1 MDGLSEAGRLTLSSS
16 TAHQAAA
23 LLFKNGVGK
32 DLDIEAGQCFVPS
45 QSTNTAYKVNLLH
58 FTCECTNFRMGN
70 ICKHLLLVKM
80 EVGRRGIDI
89 EKMRNK
95 KALEIIS
102 LRLYQQTED
111 EITIF
116 NSDGTMSIVNR
127 KTPTLYT
134 CIANSFGEICVCIH
148 VTHVL
153 KPQDILTDLKENA
166 PVSEASHG
174 NPPIQSMLSDLLEW
188 SKSEAFEHTPELY
201 NTIQRAH
208 KLAFG
213 KFTAVSRKRKITPLH
228 GYRKKYK
235 KARLQRAV
243 VENFK
248 NKRRARRT

>member
-16 TAHQAAA
+16 AAHQAAA

-32 DLDIEAGQCFVPS
+32 DLDIEARQCFVPS

-89 EKMRNK
+89 EKMRNN

-127 KTPTLYT
+127 KTPTLCT
-134 CIANSFGEICVCIH
+134 CIANSFGERCVCIRH
-148 VTHVL
+148 TSLKTFSQTPKKMHKCL
-153 KPQDILTDLKENA
+153 KPPMGILPYSPCYQTYYSGATPKHLNIPLNCTIPSKEHT
-166 PVSEASHG
+166 SW
-174 NPPIQSMLSDLLEW
+174 LLEN
-188 SKSEAFEHTPELY
+188 SLLCTEKGKLPLY
-201 NTIQRAH
+201 MVTVK
-208 KLAFG
+208 KL
-213 KFTAVSRKRKITPLH
+213 
-228 GYRKKYK
+228 KKLDC
-235 KARLQRAV
+235 REQ
-243 VENFK
+243 
-248 NKRRARRT
+248 